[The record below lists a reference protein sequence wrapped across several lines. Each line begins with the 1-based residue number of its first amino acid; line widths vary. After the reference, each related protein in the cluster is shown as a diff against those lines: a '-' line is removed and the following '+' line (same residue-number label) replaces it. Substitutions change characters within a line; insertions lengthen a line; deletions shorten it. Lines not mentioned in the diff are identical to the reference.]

1 MAKMRPVYKAAGEA
15 QAMIIKGLLESC
27 GIPSVIRSGVAPSV
41 HVFTVDGVGEYSI
54 MVNESDFEE
63 ARHLIVTTR
72 TQHRIPSGNQT
83 SQTSGTRHHCN
94 ATASVL
100 RPPLDAVAARTRHR
114 CRHHA
119 VLAGLPEYQRHS
131 GCCERP
137 GHASGMSY

>member
-63 ARHLIVTTR
+63 ARHLIVHHSNS
-72 TQHRIPSGNQT
+72 TQDTVGKPDEPDIGDQT
-83 SQTSGTRHHCN
+83 PQ
-94 ATASVL
+94 
-100 RPPLDAVAARTRHR
+100 
-114 CRHHA
+114 
-119 VLAGLPEYQRHS
+119 
-131 GCCERP
+131 
-137 GHASGMSY
+137 